1 MAKSEDRQGI
11 LSFLWFWFFQHG
23 KTSPVKIKLP
33 FIENIDVKESQKANL
48 VKYQPL
54 GRAGSLF
61 TYTGAES
68 RKLKL
73 SFNFTFDNVTKL
85 SPEMPYAYIKGPN
98 WSDFSDEEQFFDPS
112 NQVKSDAYEAFS
124 RIDSERKDNER
135 DNYTTQI
142 VMYWVNLI
150 RSSVLNNVE
159 DPTLPPPLI
168 RLSHGTMYRNVP
180 CICHAYNISHEENA
194 GYERAS
200 FLPRRIKV
208 SMDLSEVRLDQLNS
222 DSKFKET
229 DILTE
234 ITTGGSDKLK
244 GWETVIRGESLDPS
258 MKTVVS
264 ILKGESVD
272 VFDTTNP
279 LGGLG

>member
-1 MAKSEDRQGI
+1 MTKYDDRQQRQGL
-11 LSFLWFWFFQHG
+11 LSFLQFWFFQHG

-73 SFNFTFDNVTKL
+73 SFNFTFDNVTAL
-85 SPEMPYAYIKGPN
+85 NPEMPYAYIKGDT
-98 WSDFSDEEQFFDPS
+98 WDEYSDEEQFF
-112 NQVKSDAYEAFS
+112 NLTNRVKSDAYEAFS
-124 RIDSERKDNER
+124 RIDRERKDNKK

-180 CICHAYNISHEENA
+180 CICHAYNISYDENA

-200 FLPRRIKV
+200 LLPRRVKV
-208 SMDLSEVRLDQLNS
+208 SMDLSEVRLNQFNSTSTLNGLEVITS
-222 DSKFKET
+222 TINDS
-229 DILTE
+229 
-234 ITTGGSDKLK
+234 LK
-244 GWETVIRGESLDPS
+244 GWESIIRGESLDPLKS
-258 MKTVVS
+258 IVS
-264 ILKGESVD
+264 EGSFIL
-272 VFDTTNP
+272 
-279 LGGLG
+279 

>member
-1 MAKSEDRQGI
+1 MTKYDDRQERQGI
-11 LSFLWFWFFQHG
+11 LSFLEFWFFQHG

-73 SFNFTFDNVTKL
+73 SFNFTFDNVDTL
-85 SPEMPYAYIKGPN
+85 RPEIPQTYMGGDI
-98 WSDFSDEEQFFDPS
+98 WDENKFFETPQDIS
-112 NQVKSDAYEAFS
+112 SDAYTAFS
-124 RIDSERKDNER
+124 GIKSEQSDNNR
-135 DNYTTQI
+135 DDRTTQI

-180 CICHAYNISHEENA
+180 CICHGFNISHEENA

-222 DSKFKET
+222 DSGFK
-229 DILTE
+229 DNSVLTE
-234 ITTGGSDKLK
+234 ITTGGSDRLK
-244 GWETVIRGESLDPS
+244 GWESIIRGESLDPS

-264 ILKGESVD
+264 TLKGESVD